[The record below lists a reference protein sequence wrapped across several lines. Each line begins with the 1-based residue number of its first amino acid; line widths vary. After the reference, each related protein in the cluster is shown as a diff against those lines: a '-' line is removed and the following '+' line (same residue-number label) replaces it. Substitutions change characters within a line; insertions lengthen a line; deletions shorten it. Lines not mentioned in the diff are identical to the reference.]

1 MTPEETGWE
10 IEPGDPRSKVI
21 LHVPHASRE
30 IPAAERRRILLSDA
44 ELEVELD
51 AITDAHTDQLAF
63 AAAERAECRPWI
75 FRNRYSR
82 LLVDPERFPDE
93 REEMLEVGMGPVYL
107 KTTNRQDLRSPD
119 LADDERLMDRYYWP
133 YAKALETLVEE
144 RLEEA
149 GEVLIIDL
157 HSFPQE
163 SLPYELHADQARPE
177 LCIGIDEFHAPE
189 HSIKAAKGA
198 WKGSIEMN
206 QPFAGSYVPD
216 RYFETDNRVRSV
228 MLEIRRD
235 IMDEWRSEPP
245 GVRDQSPVVD
255 LVVVTTSQLTPESL

>member
-1 MTPEETGWE
+1 MTREETGWE

-30 IPAAERRRILLSDA
+30 IPAEERRRILLSDA
-44 ELEVELD
+44 ELEAELD
-51 AITDAHTDQLAF
+51 AITDAHTDQLAV
-63 AAAERAECRPWI
+63 AAAQRAECRPWI

-82 LLVDPERFPDE
+82 LLIDPERFPDE
-93 REEMLEVGMGPVYL
+93 REEMLKVGMGPVYL
-107 KTTNRQDLRSPD
+107 ETTNGQDLRSPD
-119 LADDERLMDRYYWP
+119 PADDERLMDRYYWP
-133 YAKALETLVEE
+133 YAKALETLVGE
-144 RLEEA
+144 RLEEV

-177 LCIGIDEFHAPE
+177 LCIGVDEFHAPE
-189 HSIKAAKGA
+189 PSIEAAKAA

-216 RYFETDNRVRSV
+216 RYFETDNRVRSI

-235 IMDEWRSEPP
+235 IIDNWWSAAP
-245 GVRDQSPVVD
+245 GMRDQSQIVD
-255 LVVVTTSQLTPESL
+255 VVVAAIGQ

>member
-1 MTPEETGWE
+1 MTREEKGRE

-30 IPAAERRRILLSDA
+30 IPAEERRRILLSDA
-44 ELEVELD
+44 ELEAELD
-51 AITDAHTDQLAF
+51 AITDAHTDQLAV
-63 AAAERAECRPWI
+63 AAAQRAECRPWI

-82 LLVDPERFPDE
+82 LLIDPERFPDE
-93 REEMLEVGMGPVYL
+93 REEMLKVGMGPVYL
-107 KTTNRQDLRSPD
+107 ETTNGQDLRSPD
-119 LADDERLMDRYYWP
+119 PADDERLMDRYYWP
-133 YAKALETLVEE
+133 YAKALETLVGE
-144 RLEEA
+144 RLEEV

-177 LCIGIDEFHAPE
+177 LCIGVDEFHAPE
-189 HSIKAAKGA
+189 PSIEAAKAA

-216 RYFETDNRVRSV
+216 RYFETDNRVRSI

-235 IMDEWRSEPP
+235 IIDNWWSAAP
-245 GVRDQSPVVD
+245 GMRDQSQIVD
-255 LVVVTTSQLTPESL
+255 VVVAAIGQ